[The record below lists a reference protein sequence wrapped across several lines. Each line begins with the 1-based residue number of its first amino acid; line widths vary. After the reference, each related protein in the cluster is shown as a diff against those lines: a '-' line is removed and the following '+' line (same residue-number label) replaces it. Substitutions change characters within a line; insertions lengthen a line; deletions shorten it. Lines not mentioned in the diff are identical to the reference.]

1 MKKLIPFLALAVIAI
16 VFAACHS
23 NSANDLNAAS
33 DVNRNDTAGL
43 AQFQAWKAQNELTPV
58 SQYPGNLSG
67 ATVKKTIVYY
77 VPVKSTHHKTV
88 SRSYNSGSY
97 SSASSNTALRKRGWS
112 SAAKGA
118 AIGAGGGAILG
129 AVINRRNPLVGG
141 VIGGLLG
148 GAGGYVYGHSRD
160 KRNGRY

>member
-23 NSANDLNAAS
+23 NSAKDLNSTS
-33 DVNRNDTAGL
+33 DVNRYDTVGL

-77 VPVKSTHHKTV
+77 VPAKTSHHKTV
-88 SRSYNSGSY
+88 SRNYNSGSY
-97 SSASSNTALRKRGWS
+97 SSSSSNTALRK
-112 SAAKGA
+112 
-118 AIGAGGGAILG
+118 
-129 AVINRRNPLVGG
+129 
-141 VIGGLLG
+141 
-148 GAGGYVYGHSRD
+148 
-160 KRNGRY
+160 KRLELCS